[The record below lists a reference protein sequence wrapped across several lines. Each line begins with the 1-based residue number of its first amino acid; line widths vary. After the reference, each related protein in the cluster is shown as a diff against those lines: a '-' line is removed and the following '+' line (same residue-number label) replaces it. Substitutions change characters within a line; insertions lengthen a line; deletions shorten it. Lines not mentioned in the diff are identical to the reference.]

1 MDTNKIKNILATLQN
16 GAPQGSMASMI
27 CNSLRDKGELKPVY
41 NAAPAGYEQTIDTLT
56 YIKTDVIKQKFYE
69 VNPAEFVPVKV
80 GEGAFTNE
88 SLYYTNF
95 QLADSFESGI
105 MGQGKGTR
113 KAKTEVGY
121 DSVRLP
127 NYFWAKELEYSLI
140 EVQQASQNIGSA
152 ISLISQKEE
161 VQKMNWDLGIQ
172 KIAFLGS
179 DNISDVDGLL
189 TLSGVTIDTT
199 TLTKA
204 ISAMTSSEI
213 NALVK
218 SLVAQYWLNSNKT
231 AMPDSFCIPTTDY
244 LGLGSFVAENQP
256 LINKLEFLEKAF
268 KLVTRNPNFKV
279 TSVQY
284 GDKNDNSLTKN
295 RYVLY
300 KNDQRTLEMNIPID
314 YTSTSFAS
322 ANNFDFASVAYG
334 QFSGVIAKRPLEI
347 MYFDNTVTLG

>member
-1 MDTNKIKNILATLQN
+1 MDNNKIKNILATLQN
-16 GAPQGSMASMI
+16 GAPQGSMTSMI

-56 YIKTDVIKQKFYE
+56 YIKTDIIKQKFYE

-95 QLADSFESGI
+95 QLSDDFESGI

-113 KAKTEVGY
+113 KAKTDVGY

-140 EVQQASQNIGSA
+140 EVQQAAQNIGSA

-172 KIAFLGS
+172 KVAFLGS
-179 DNISDVDGLL
+179 DNVSDMDGLL
-189 TLSGVTIDTT
+189 TLSGVTTDTT
-199 TLTKA
+199 TLTKS
-204 ISAMTSSEI
+204 ISSMTSTEI
-213 NALVK
+213 NAFVRDLIKKFFV
-218 SLVAQYWLNSNKT
+218 NSNKT
-231 AMPDSFCIPTTDY
+231 AMPDTFLIPTTDY

-256 LINKLEFLEKAF
+256 LINKLEMLEKAF
-268 KLVTRNPNFKV
+268 KLATRNPNFKV

-284 GDKNDNSLTKN
+284 GDKADNSLAKN

-300 KNDQRTLEMNIPID
+300 RNDARTLEMNIPID
-314 YTSTSFAS
+314 YTSTSFGT

-347 MYFDNTVTLG
+347 YYLDNTVTI

>member
-56 YIKTDVIKQKFYE
+56 YIKTDVIKQKFYQ

-95 QLADSFESGI
+95 QLSDDFESGI

-121 DSVRLP
+121 DAVRLP

-140 EVQQASQNIGSA
+140 EVQQAAQNIGSA
-152 ISLISQKEE
+152 ISLIAQKEE
-161 VQKMNWDLGIQ
+161 VQKTNWDLGIQ

-179 DNISDVDGLL
+179 DNVSDIDGLL
-189 TLSGVTIDTT
+189 TLSGVTTDTT
-199 TLTKA
+199 TLTK
-204 ISAMTSSEI
+204 SVSSMTSTEI
-213 NALVK
+213 NAFARDLIKKFYV
-218 SLVAQYWLNSNKT
+218 NSNKT
-231 AMPDSFCIPTTDY
+231 AMPDTFLMPTTDF

-256 LINKLEFLEKAF
+256 LINKLEMLEKAF
-268 KLVTRNPNFKV
+268 KLATQNPNFKV

-284 GDKNDNSLTKN
+284 GDKSDNSLAKN

-300 KNDQRTLEMNIPID
+300 RNDARTLEMNIPID
-314 YTSTSFAS
+314 YTSTSFGS

-347 MYFDNTVTLG
+347 YYLDNTITI